1 VKCWRFS
8 GGALGPVGLLDAVAS
23 APGMKSIRSL
33 RSRIL
38 IYYVIGMQA
47 STKVA
52 RIFPDRLRAAREMRA
67 LSQLELAER
76 ARLQQAAV
84 SHYEA
89 GARRPGLRNL
99 RRLSEALEVTTDY
112 LVGRSD
118 SHAPH
123 PSTDEPLFQDFERLT
138 IADRELA
145 RQLVGQLARRSGSES
160 T

>member
-1 VKCWRFS
+1 
-8 GGALGPVGLLDAVAS
+8 
-23 APGMKSIRSL
+23 
-33 RSRIL
+33 
-38 IYYVIGMQA
+38 MQA
-47 STKVA
+47 PNKVS

-76 ARLQQAAV
+76 AHLQQAAV
-84 SHYEA
+84 SHYES
-89 GARRPGLRNL
+89 GARRPSLRNL

-118 SHAPH
+118 SHAPY
-123 PSTDEPLFQDFERLT
+123 PPTDERLFQDFERLT